1 MMTTNEVLSLADL
14 ESYDPH
20 AKKHGSEWR
29 LLCVKCG
36 DGKPRDTAHRS
47 LALNID
53 TGAYLCHRCGVKGVI
68 REKWSKPSFTPRKVR
83 TAAALARAFSVE
95 PTPPP
100 TQEIESDSAA
110 KLSQVLKDAVP
121 IFGTAGAKYIEKRG
135 IPIEL
140 AIEANVLFSNN
151 FYGRPA
157 VLFPMHNQAGEL
169 VAFNG
174 RFTDGKELQGKL
186 KTQSVGKK
194 SYGLFA
200 TPGALEAEI
209 IAVCEGVFDALSLHL
224 CGLPAVA
231 IVGTSFPEWLP
242 SALAFRN
249 IFVATDADE
258 SGVKAADNFINVFR
272 SRGSRAVCF
281 RPEGAKDWN
290 DSLQDIGPD
299 AVRDFIEQ
307 RMNEAF
313 PNFEYPHV
321 TEPAHT
327 REDFPIAD
335 VDADVFDV
343 ENESGKMTIDW
354 LFASAKNHDA
364 DALLLGMPT
373 VRAFDAGKELI
384 NGVNKHSK
392 GKLTDAQ
399 LKALTDRY
407 INAHLRSD
415 GVSDAWTGKDVPLYH
430 LTVKISGERADN
442 LTCNQI
448 QSWLIREFW
457 LRQSPEAEIS
467 VMNL

>member
-121 IFGTAGAKYIEKRG
+121 IFGTDGAKYIEKRG

-140 AIEANVLFSNN
+140 ASEANVLFSNN

-249 IFVATDADE
+249 IFVATDDDE
-258 SGVKAADNFINVFR
+258 SGVKAAESLVNVLR
-272 SRGSRAVCF
+272 SRGARAVRM
-281 RPEGAKDWN
+281 RPEGAKDWGEY
-290 DSLQDIGPD
+290 LEKLGAD
-299 AVRDFIEQ
+299 ALREFVELRTG
-307 RMNEAF
+307 EAF
-313 PNFEYPHV
+313 PDFEYEPESEPV
-321 TEPAHT
+321 TE
-327 REDFPIAD
+327 DFAIE
-335 VDADVFDV
+335 DVFDV
-343 ENESGKMTIDW
+343 ENESGQMAIDY
-354 LFASAKNHDA
+354 LFDAAKSHA
-364 DALLLGMPT
+364 DGGLLWGMPT
-373 VRAFDAGKELI
+373 VRACQVGKDLVAGV
-384 NGVNKHSK
+384 GQHSR
-392 GKLTDAQ
+392 GKLTGAQ
-399 LKALTDRY
+399 LKTLGDRY

-415 GVSDAWTGKDVPLYH
+415 DISDAWTGKDVPLFH
-430 LTVKISGERADN
+430 LTLRRNGERVDN
-442 LTCNQI
+442 ITCNQI
-448 QSWLIREFW
+448 QSWILREFW
-457 LRQSPEAEIS
+457 LRQSPETEIS

>member
-1 MMTTNEVLSLADL
+1 MTTTNEVLSLADL

-20 AKKHGSEWR
+20 AKKSGSEWR

-36 DGKPRDTAHRS
+36 DGKPRDTAHRA

-68 REKWSKPSFTPRKVR
+68 REKWSKSSFTPRKVR

-121 IFGTAGAKYIEKRG
+121 VFGTDGAKYLEKRV

-140 AIEANVLFSNN
+140 ASAANVLFSNN

-157 VLFPMHNQAGEL
+157 VLFPMHNQHGEL

-174 RFTDGKELQGKL
+174 RFVDGKESQGKL

-194 SYGLFA
+194 SFGLFA

-209 IAVCEGVFDALSLHL
+209 IAVCEGVFDALSLHS

-231 IVGTSFPEWLP
+231 VVGTSFPEWLP

-249 IFVATDADE
+249 VFVATDADE
-258 SGVKAADNFINVFR
+258 SGDKAAESLVNVLR
-272 SRGSRAVCF
+272 SRGARAVRL

-290 DSLQDIGPD
+290 DMLQG
-299 AVRDFIEQ
+299 AGANALRDFVELRIG
-307 RMNEAF
+307 EAF
-313 PNFEYPHV
+313 PDFEYPHV
-321 TEPAHT
+321 TESRT
-327 REDFPIAD
+327 DTEDFILE
-335 VDADVFDV
+335 DVFDV
-343 ENESGKMTIDW
+343 ENESGQMAIDW

-373 VRAFDAGKELI
+373 VRAFDAGKELF
-384 NGVNKHSK
+384 NGVSKHSK

-399 LKALTDRY
+399 LKVLADRY
-407 INAHLRSD
+407 INAHLRVND
-415 GVSDAWTGKDVPLYH
+415 ISDAWTGKEVPLFYP
-430 LTVKISGERADN
+430 TVKISGERVEGV
-442 LTCNQI
+442 TCNRI
-448 QSWLIREFW
+448 QSWILREFW
-457 LRQSPEAEIS
+457 LRQSPETEIDI
-467 VMNL
+467 MEL